1 MRPSAPSDF
10 AIFPLLDKT
19 SESNPVYIIL
29 YHLLLKSCEIGDD
42 LNEAPKQDSVS
53 LPLDECGIGG
63 LLGGCT
69 RLRHELEVAGLKM

>member
-42 LNEAPKQDSVS
+42 LNEAPKQDTQCHF
-53 LPLDECGIGG
+53 PLTNVV
-63 LLGGCT
+63 LGDFWGAV
-69 RLRHELEVAGLKM
+69 LD